1 MRLTRTGERTLSV
14 RPELGFVP
22 GRDRHDPEAPIL
34 HEVYV
39 NQILDRTFRG
49 RDFPVQPGQQFDWPG
64 LSAVVAKVDVA
75 SPPLEAT
82 LTFDRSLKDPSLMWV
97 QWNWDT
103 RSHEPF
109 SVPPV
114 GVTTTVAGLFASTV
128 RR

>member
-75 SPPLEAT
+75 SPRPSPGPL
-82 LTFDRSLKDPSLMWV
+82 LRLSGDDQR
-97 QWNWDT
+97 
-103 RSHEPF
+103 
-109 SVPPV
+109 
-114 GVTTTVAGLFASTV
+114 GVAAGA
-128 RR
+128 